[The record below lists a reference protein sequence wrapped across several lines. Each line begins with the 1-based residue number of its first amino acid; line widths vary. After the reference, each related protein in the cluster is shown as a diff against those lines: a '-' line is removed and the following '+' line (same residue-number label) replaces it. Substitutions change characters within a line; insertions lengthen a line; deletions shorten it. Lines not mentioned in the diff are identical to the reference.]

1 MKQKNRLSERVTH
14 FARERLIESAGSSI
28 AVPTLMAVGLSGLAV
43 ARYAHEVDA
52 ENKAAEDA
60 AASASPSPS
69 LAPSFNDPILPPA
82 PQYQPN
88 QREVFVREAVHDV
101 ALADLLPPVQPVTDI
116 DWLRPASSSTGAER
130 AYINELADALPGLPS
145 HSAPPVEAEEIPPP
159 PPDNAELEDQPN
171 MPIDENMMVDTPPDN
186 PGLSGG
192 QSAPPTE
199 IEDEMEDEMMAF
211 APEMN
216 GEIFG
221 GEVAEE
227 NWLEVV
233 GTPGVPQ
240 SEFANLG
247 ILFVPLAVTEER
259 KLADIIF
266 NDEILDADGV
276 TMDPHELFEIRN
288 DNELWLIGG
297 HDLSDGYGINQVYLQ
312 FYPRANPSLYISTV
326 VYIQD
331 DPDPNAI
338 LNPDDGNDGGNGDEM
353 NLNPNDP
360 NDPNG
365 YDPND
370 PNGGNMLVPGN
381 EDAFIDEQDYSQ
393 PGFEE
398 QEFDYQQGPDI
409 I

>member
-14 FARERLIESAGSSI
+14 SARERLIGAAGSSG
-28 AVPTLMAVGLSGLAV
+28 AVPTLMAVGLAGLVV
-43 ARYAHEVDA
+43 ATRNDE
-52 ENKAAEDA
+52 AAEDEAGSVA
-60 AASASPSPS
+60 AAPAPAPASPLP
-69 LAPSFNDPILPPA
+69 PFGDPILPPA

-88 QREVFVREAVHDV
+88 QREVFVREATRDLVI
-101 ALADLLPPVQPVTDI
+101 ADLLPPVQPVADI
-116 DWLRPASSSTGAER
+116 DWQRASDPSEEAAR
-130 AYINELADALPGLPS
+130 AYINELADALPSLPA
-145 HSAPPVEAEEIPPP
+145 HSAPPVKAEEIPPP
-159 PPDNAELEDQPN
+159 PPDNAELEEQTG
-171 MPIDENMMVDTPPDN
+171 MQSDENMMSDALPDN

-192 QSAPPTE
+192 QFAPPAE
-199 IEDEMEDEMMAF
+199 MDEEMMAF
-211 APEMN
+211 ASEMS
-216 GEIFG
+216 GGTFG
-221 GEVAEE
+221 GEEAEE
-227 NWLEVV
+227 NWLELV

-247 ILFVPLAVTEER
+247 ILFVPLAVTEES
-259 KLADIIF
+259 KLADIVF
-266 NDEILDADGV
+266 NDEILDAEGV

-331 DPDPNAI
+331 DPDPDAI

-360 NDPNG
+360 NG
-365 YDPND
+365 GD

-381 EDAFIDEQDYSQ
+381 EDAFIDEQDYGQ
-393 PGFEE
+393 PEFDA
-398 QEFDYQQGPDI
+398 QEFNHQQPDI

>member
-14 FARERLIESAGSSI
+14 FAREGLIGSAGSSI
-28 AVPTLMAVGLSGLAV
+28 AVPTLLAVGLGGLGV

-52 ENKAAEDA
+52 ENKAAEDD
-60 AASASPSPS
+60 AASASPSSSPS
-69 LAPSFNDPILPPA
+69 PPLAPSFNDPILPPA

-101 ALADLLPPVQPVTDI
+101 ALADLLPPVQPVSDI
-116 DWLRPASSSTGAER
+116 DWLRPASPSASSER
-130 AYINELADALPGLPS
+130 AYINELADALPSLPS

-159 PPDNAELEDQPN
+159 PLDNAELEEQTG
-171 MPIDENMMVDTPPDN
+171 MPIDENMMGDAPPDN

-211 APEMN
+211 SPEMSS
-216 GEIFG
+216 GTFG

-247 ILFVPLAVTEER
+247 ILFVPLAVTDEG

-266 NDEILDADGV
+266 NDEILDAGGV

-338 LNPDDGNDGGNGDEM
+338 LNPDDGNDEGNGDEM
-353 NLNPNDP
+353 NFEPN
-360 NDPNG
+360 
-365 YDPND
+365 DPND
-370 PNGGNMLVPGN
+370 PNGGNMLEPGN
-381 EDAFIDEQDYSQ
+381 EDAYIDEQDYSQ